1 MMNVNKESPANINIG
16 CKIMP
21 WNIDI
26 SAILPCI
33 KVANMVI
40 SATTIKSEVVNFCFM
55 GYSRSM
61 NVRIE

>member
-1 MMNVNKESPANINIG
+1 MNANKESPANINMG

-33 KVANMVI
+33 KVANTVI
-40 SATTIKSEVVNFCFM
+40 SATMIKSEVVNLCFM
-55 GYSRSM
+55 GYSCSM
-61 NVRIE
+61 NVHIE